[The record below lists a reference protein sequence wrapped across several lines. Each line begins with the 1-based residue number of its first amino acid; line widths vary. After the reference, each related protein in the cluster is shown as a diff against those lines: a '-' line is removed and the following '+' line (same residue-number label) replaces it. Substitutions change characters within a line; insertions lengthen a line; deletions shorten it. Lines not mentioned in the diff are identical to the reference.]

1 MWNRLTIDARRT
13 VQYTAASAGPTVTI
27 TSNPQTMTDGY
38 TDERDASASHS
49 RRDVLRT
56 ASIGA
61 LTAGFAGCL
70 DGATNSTGT
79 TSSGAGATVRWAG
92 TQNPDTTCWDF
103 GENISEAPEDCGLVY
118 PVFELKRRL
127 DAREDAPEMALIDS
141 KELCSEQS
149 CMSKLDSKVI
159 QLGSSSVAN
168 SAKIWPENEI
178 WSIPYTFPVH
188 ERASI
193 GYSFIHPTTWEDY
206 WVPFAK
212 KYNVVPIGF
221 DPPGYRAHLI
231 GTGSDPGTPV
241 TSPADFAD
249 RKIRTTQSEVISTA
263 FDELGMNPVTIS
275 FADTLQGMKSGVV
288 DGLEIITPYAVAGQI
303 TSITA
308 QVTLTQW
315 APGLD
320 PIWCRVDFLK
330 DLSETERAAFAEV
343 TANLAEQSIQ
353 RTDRMY
359 ERFQGLS
366 PDAPVEGSNFHTQ
379 GPDDGPV
386 QVNWLSESDLKAWR
400 DPVNPADNRA
410 LYDDAIGRVHDE
422 FTDGFFD
429 QLHDIARESGVPNQS
444 ENFTLDAWWDD
455 YLDQI

>member
-1 MWNRLTIDARRT
+1 
-13 VQYTAASAGPTVTI
+13 
-27 TSNPQTMTDGY
+27 MTTDRA
-38 TDERDASASHS
+38 TDERASTTHS
-49 RRDVLRT
+49 RRTLLRT
-56 ASIGA
+56 VPLGA
-61 LTAGFAGCL
+61 LSGFAGCL
-70 DGATNSTGT
+70 GGDDGGAGT
-79 TSSGAGATVRWAG
+79 TGDPGTTARWAG
-92 TQNPDTTCWDF
+92 TQSPKTTCWNFDQQL
-103 GENISEAPEDCGLVY
+103 PEGPDGCALVY

-127 DAREDAPEMALIDS
+127 DERPDAPNLALVGS

-149 CMSKLDSKVI
+149 CMSKLGSRVI

-188 ERASI
+188 QRASI
-193 GYSFIHPTTWEDY
+193 GYSFVHPTTWEEY

-212 KYNVVPIGF
+212 KYGVIPVGF

-231 GTGSDPGTPV
+231 GTGSDPGTPMV
-241 TSPADFAD
+241 SPADFEG

-263 FDELGMNPVTIS
+263 FDELGMNPITIS

-288 DGLEIITPYAVAGQI
+288 DGLEIITPYAVSAQI

-308 QVTLTQW
+308 QATLTQW

-330 DLSETERAAFAEV
+330 RLSEAERAAFAEV
-343 TANLAEQSIQ
+343 TADLAAESIQ
-353 RTDRMY
+353 RTDLMY

-366 PDAPVEGSNFHTQ
+366 PNAPVEGSNFYTE
-379 GPDDGPV
+379 GPDGSPV
-386 QVNWLSESDLKAWR
+386 TVNWLSEDQLAEWR
-400 DPVNPADNRA
+400 APVDPVDNRD
-410 LYDDAIGRVHDE
+410 LYRDAIDRVHGE

-429 QLHDIARESGVPNQS
+429 RLHGLARESGVPDKSN
-444 ENFTLDAWWDD
+444 NFSLDAWWDD
-455 YLDQI
+455 YLDRM

>member
-1 MWNRLTIDARRT
+1 MRPDRR
-13 VQYTAASAGPTVTI
+13 ANI
-27 TSNPQTMTDGY
+27 TSDPHAMRDEHTDG
-38 TDERDASASHS
+38 RDALTGHS
-49 RRDVLRT
+49 RRDLLRT

-61 LTAGFAGCL
+61 LAAGFSGCL
-70 DGATNSTGT
+70 GGAASGTDT
-79 TSSGAGATVRWAG
+79 TSSGAGATARWAG

-103 GENISEAPEDCGLVY
+103 DENQSEGSEGCGLVY

-127 DAREDAPEMALIDS
+127 DAREDAPDMALVDS

-188 ERASI
+188 QRASI
-193 GYSFIHPTTWEDY
+193 GYSFVHPTTWEDY

-241 TSPADFAD
+241 TSPADFEN

-263 FDELGMNPVTIS
+263 FDELGMNPTTIS
-275 FADTLQGMKSGVV
+275 FSDTLQGMKSGVV
-288 DGLEIITPYAVAGQI
+288 DGLEIITPYAVAAQI

-330 DLSETERAAFAEV
+330 GLSEAERTAFAEV
-343 TANLAEQSIQ
+343 TADLAEQSIQ

-379 GPDDGPV
+379 GPDDEPV
-386 QVNWLSESDLKAWR
+386 QVNWLSEEDLDAWR
-400 DPVNPADNRA
+400 APVNPADNRD
-410 LYDDAIGRVHDE
+410 LYNDAIGRVHDE

-429 QLHDIARESGVPNQS
+429 QLHDIARESGVPDQS
-444 ENFTLDAWWDD
+444 KNFTLDAWWDD
-455 YLDQI
+455 YLDRI

>member
-1 MWNRLTIDARRT
+1 MRD
-13 VQYTAASAGPTVTI
+13 QH
-27 TSNPQTMTDGY
+27 TDSRGES
-38 TDERDASASHS
+38 TGHS
-49 RRDVLRT
+49 RRDLLRT
-56 ASIGA
+56 APLGA
-61 LTAGFAGCL
+61 LAAGFAGCL
-70 DGATNSTGT
+70 GGGTGGGSATGT
-79 TSSGAGATVRWAG
+79 GGGGGTTVRWAG

-103 GENISEAPEDCGLVY
+103 GENLPEGPEGCGLVY
-118 PVFELKRRL
+118 PVFELGRRL
-127 DAREDAPEMALIDS
+127 DEREDAPNLALVGS

-159 QLGSSSVAN
+159 HLGSSSVAN
-168 SAKIWPENEI
+168 SAKIWPENEL

-188 ERASI
+188 QRAAI
-193 GYSFIHPTTWEDY
+193 GYSFVHPTTWEEY

-231 GTGSDPGTPV
+231 GTGSDPGSPI
-241 TSPADFAD
+241 TSPADFEG

-263 FDELGMNPVTIS
+263 FDELGMNPITIS

-288 DGLEIITPYAVAGQI
+288 DGLEIITPYAVAAQI
-303 TSITA
+303 TSMTA

-330 DLSETERAAFAEV
+330 SLSEAERTAFAEV
-343 TANLAEQSIQ
+343 TADLAEQSIQ
-353 RTDRMY
+353 RTDRTY

-366 PDAPVEGSNFHTQ
+366 PDAPVEGSNFHTE
-379 GPDDGPV
+379 GPDGEPV
-386 QVNWLSESDLKAWR
+386 QVNWLSEDDLDAWR
-400 DPVNPADNRA
+400 EPVDPVDNRD
-410 LYDDAIGRVHDE
+410 LYSEAIGRVHDA

-429 QLHDIARESGVPNQS
+429 RLYDLARESGVPDQS
-444 ENFTLDAWWDD
+444 KNFTLDAWWDD
-455 YLDQI
+455 YLDRI

>member
-1 MWNRLTIDARRT
+1 MAPL
-13 VQYTAASAGPTVTI
+13 
-27 TSNPQTMTDGY
+27 
-38 TDERDASASHS
+38 
-49 RRDVLRT
+49 
-56 ASIGA
+56 GA
-61 LTAGFAGCL
+61 LGGLAGCL
-70 DGATNSTGT
+70 GGNGGGTTDTDTGT
-79 TSSGAGATVRWAG
+79 GTGGGSGGDTTARWAG
-92 TQNPDTTCWDF
+92 TQNPDTTCWNLD
-103 GENISEAPEDCGLVY
+103 GTLPEGPEGCGLVY

-127 DAREDAPEMALIDS
+127 DERSDAPDLALIGS
-141 KELCSEQS
+141 QELCSEQS
-149 CMSKLDSKVI
+149 CMSKLGSQVV

-188 ERASI
+188 QRASI
-193 GYSFIHPTTWEDY
+193 GYSFVHPTTWEEY

-212 KYNVVPIGF
+212 KYGVLPVGF
-221 DPPGYRAHLI
+221 DPPGYRAHLV
-231 GTGSDPGTPV
+231 GTGSDPGSSV
-241 TSPADFAD
+241 TSPADFEG

-263 FDELGMNPVTIS
+263 FDELGMNPITIS

-288 DGLEIITPYAVAGQI
+288 DGLEIITPYAVAAQI

-330 DLSETERAAFAEV
+330 GLSASERAAFAEV
-343 TANLAEQSIQ
+343 TGNLAEQSIQ
-353 RTDRMY
+353 RTDRVY

-366 PDAPVEGSNFHTQ
+366 PDAPVEGSNFHTE
-379 GPDDGPV
+379 GPDGGPV
-386 QVNWLSESDLKAWR
+386 QVNWLNESQLDEWR
-400 DPVNPADNRA
+400 APVDPVDNRD
-410 LYDDAIGRVHDE
+410 LYADAIDRVHGE

-429 QLHDIARESGVPNQS
+429 RLHGLARESGVPDDS

-455 YLDQI
+455 YLDRI

>member
-1 MWNRLTIDARRT
+1 MLDARST
-13 VQYTAASAGPTVTI
+13 YAAASAGPTATI
-27 TSNPQTMTDGY
+27 TSNPQTMTDGH
-38 TDERDASASHS
+38 TDERDTVASHS

-70 DGATNSTGT
+70 DGATNSSGT
-79 TSSGAGATVRWAG
+79 TSSGAGATARWAG

-103 GENISEAPEDCGLVY
+103 GENLSEAPEDCGLVY

-127 DAREDAPEMALIDS
+127 DAREDAPDMALIDS

-193 GYSFIHPTTWEDY
+193 GYSFVHPTTWEDY

-241 TSPADFAD
+241 TSPADFEN

-386 QVNWLSESDLKAWR
+386 QVNWLSESDLEAWR
-400 DPVNPADNRA
+400 DPVNPADNRD

-444 ENFTLDAWWDD
+444 KNFTLNAWWDD